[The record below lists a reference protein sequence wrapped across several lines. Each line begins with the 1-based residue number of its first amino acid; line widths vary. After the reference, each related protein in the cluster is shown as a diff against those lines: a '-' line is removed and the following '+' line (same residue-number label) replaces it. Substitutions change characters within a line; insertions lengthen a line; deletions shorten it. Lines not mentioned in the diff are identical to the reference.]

1 MFRARASRPASDAV
15 AASDPLL
22 ASARE
27 SWRWYD
33 RHAGRARRS
42 YQALEVFQIGSGA
55 MIPLAAAVHWPIA
68 VSASLGAGIA
78 FAGGIRSAF
87 RWQTNWVTWSITA
100 AKMQHE
106 ISLYTARI
114 PPYNHDS
121 GGQRLLRSVARLEMA
136 ETVQWA
142 TQAQQGEQGQVTTSS
157 TNSNGGP

>member
-1 MFRARASRPASDAV
+1 
-15 AASDPLL
+15 
-22 ASARE
+22 
-27 SWRWYD
+27 
-33 RHAGRARRS
+33 
-42 YQALEVFQIGSGA
+42 

-121 GGQRLLRSVARLEMA
+121 GGWLLRSVARLEMA

-142 TQAQQGEQGQVTTSS
+142 TQARRASRASKARSRPHRPTAMVDHERAARFAGRL
-157 TNSNGGP
+157 